1 MGPLAKQR
9 TYAIVGTA
17 GCGKTSLAEMLLFK
31 AGAINRMGKIEE
43 GSTALDYEPE
53 ETSHKSSIQPAF
65 ATFEYNGG
73 RHFLVDLPGDNNF
86 LGD

>member
-17 GCGKTSLAEMLLFK
+17 GCGETSLAEMLLFK

-53 ETSHKSSIQPAF
+53 
-65 ATFEYNGG
+65 
-73 RHFLVDLPGDNNF
+73 
-86 LGD
+86 